1 MEQGLRKEERLCKR
15 FQFEKVYKE
24 GKTFSGQIIR
34 LAILANGL
42 TANRVG
48 FAVSKKRVK
57 LSTGRNRIKRL
68 LREAYRCNKYRIK
81 QGFDIVL
88 IARGPF
94 SGLRLEQIEEDFFK
108 LAERARALKA

>member
-1 MEQGLRKEERLCKR
+1 MEQGLKKEERLCKR
-15 FQFEKVYKE
+15 FQFERVYKE
-24 GKTFSGQIIR
+24 GRTFSGRIIR

-42 TANRVG
+42 MSNRVG

-68 LREAYRCNKYRIK
+68 LREAYRRNKYKIK

-88 IARGPF
+88 VAREPL
-94 SGLRLEQIEEDFFK
+94 SSLKLKQVEEEFFK
-108 LAERARALKA
+108 LAEKARVLKT